1 MLPYR
6 NAGGGAFVPRPRGFG
21 ARLLGLDPDAVRR
34 SAGDA
39 IVAARQERDLL
50 RPDLTLLAA
59 DGRLLPDAL
68 APGPTADDGWA
79 AVELPDPADAP
90 ALRAVLDAV
99 AALAPEGPVGVLLA
113 GPGRLAAQV
122 AGGDEAGGAD
132 EELLDACA
140 LVACDAAKAVLAA
153 GGHVV
158 LEQDRAP
165 TEDELALWS
174 PLLRLLS
181 HHRRPALVVLDDA
194 PDAGS
199 LIGRDGVGAVACGSA
214 APAWGAPWPRTA
226 REAAFAPRI
235 DAEASP
241 ERVQELVRTGAP
253 A

>member
-21 ARLLGLDPDAVRR
+21 ARLLGLDPDAVGR
-34 SAGDA
+34 SAADA
-39 IVAARQERDLL
+39 IVVARQERDLL

-59 DGRLLPDAL
+59 DGRLLREAL
-68 APGPTADDGWA
+68 DPAATADDGWA

-90 ALRAVLDAV
+90 ALGAVLDAA

-113 GPGRLAAQV
+113 GPGRLAAEV
-122 AGGDEAGGAD
+122 AGADAVD

-158 LEQDRAP
+158 LEQDHAP
-165 TEDELALWS
+165 AEDELALWS
-174 PLLRLLS
+174 PLLRLLA

-194 PDAGS
+194 PDGGALAGC
-199 LIGRDGVGAVACGSA
+199 DGVGAVACGSA
-214 APAWGAPWPRTA
+214 APAWGAPWERSS
-226 REAAFAPRI
+226 REAAFAPRV
-235 DAEASP
+235 DADASP